1 MGIKGWSRVGG
12 GSNVRMMGGRS
23 KASVGGGGWVKA
35 VQLGAGEERLGETRK
50 RTVVSQMA
58 SEDDDGDDDDGD
70 GVNGDDN

>member
-1 MGIKGWSRVGG
+1 
-12 GSNVRMMGGRS
+12 MMGGRS

-58 SEDDDGDDDDGD
+58 SSQLAVCAD
-70 GVNGDDN
+70 VAWVLP

>member
-1 MGIKGWSRVGG
+1 
-12 GSNVRMMGGRS
+12 MMGGRS

-58 SEDDDGDDDDGD
+58 SSQLAVCAD
-70 GVNGDDN
+70 VA